1 MTIWRFDDYMQN
13 TINQVFII
21 EIVKLPNCHDEIFD
35 DADSSSRGR
44 TKKGRGAYEATM
56 KYRRWSRMTP

>member
-1 MTIWRFDDYMQN
+1 MTIWRFDNYMQN
-13 TINQVFII
+13 TINQVFIT

-44 TKKGRGAYEATM
+44 TKKGRGA
-56 KYRRWSRMTP
+56 

>member
-1 MTIWRFDDYMQN
+1 MTIWRFDDYIQN

-44 TKKGRGAYEATM
+44 TKKGRGQAVVRTGYGL
-56 KYRRWSRMTP
+56 KSRIPT